1 MLHDKWLQL
10 HANLDVDTSLVT
22 YQYEYLTMMYSGEQ
36 RTYHNLSHITQ
47 MIMLCEEFG
56 AHLQDPDV
64 VLFSIFFHD
73 LVYNPLMKNNE
84 ADSAEAAERYLRQ
97 IGYPENKITLISEFI
112 VATKTHINT
121 LNNKDLDYFL
131 DFDLQILGTSPE
143 IYQTYAQQIRKEYL
157 IYPDMVYKPGRRN
170 LLQHFLQSPSIYH
183 TPLFRELY
191 EASARRNI
199 QTEIDTL

>member
-1 MLHDKWLQL
+1 MLHDKWGQL
-10 HANLDVDTSLVT
+10 HANLKVDTSLIT

-47 MIMLCEEFG
+47 MIMLSEEFG
-56 AHLQDPDV
+56 TYLQDPDV

-84 ADSAEAAERYLRQ
+84 ADSAEAAERYLRE
-97 IGYPENKITLISEFI
+97 IGYPENKTTLVSEFI

-131 DFDLQILGTSPE
+131 DFDLYILGTAPE
-143 IYQTYAQQIRKEYL
+143 AYKTYSQQIRQEYN
-157 IYPDMVYKPGRRN
+157 IYPDLLYKPGRKK
-170 LLQHFLQSPSIYH
+170 LLKHFLEAPAIYH
-183 TPLFRELY
+183 TPLFREQY
-191 EASARRNI
+191 EAAARKNI